1 MKKTLLIAIVFILVV
16 GAGWSFAWL
25 RSRPKTLAVAERIDE
40 RGYPY
45 TVRIR
50 LEGQRYLTDLTFN
63 NRLPVTVFNIYAG
76 SDPSENVGI
85 EWTEL
90 SRFKIVSDG
99 EDEIIS
105 CEWNHH
111 KAYWRAFGELQQSP

>member
-1 MKKTLLIAIVFILVV
+1 MKKSILITLVLFFVIGTGLAIV
-16 GAGWSFAWL
+16 WL

-50 LEGQRYLTDLTFN
+50 LKGQRYLTDLTFN
-63 NRLPVTVFNIYAG
+63 NRLPVTVFSFYAG
-76 SDPSENVGI
+76 SDPSENVNI
-85 EWTEL
+85 EWLEL
-90 SRFKIVSDG
+90 NRFRIVAEG
-99 EDEIIS
+99 EHEIIT

-111 KAYWRAFGELQQSP
+111 KALWRAYGELQQNP